1 MSDEAFR
8 KAGLNI
14 DELNN
19 IRLLDPDIF
28 QQSSELKDACKE
40 FTDKIESFHKIVA
53 SVIAVV
59 DNVAKEVEKEKMKA
73 IGSRNML
80 KSITKQREAE
90 QMQLLAL
97 ITEKTMQL
105 ERLRI
110 QHEALLKQERDQNE
124 FIEQLML
131 EK

>member
-1 MSDEAFR
+1 MSDETFR
-8 KAGLNI
+8 KAGLTI

-19 IRLLDPDIF
+19 IRLLDPEIF
-28 QQSSELKDACKE
+28 QESSELKDACKD

-59 DNVAKEVEKEKMKA
+59 DNVATEVEKEKMKA

-80 KSITKQREAE
+80 KSISKQREAE
-90 QMQLLAL
+90 QLQLLAL
-97 ITEKTMQL
+97 ITEKKMQL
-105 ERLRI
+105 ERLKI
-110 QHEALLKQERDQNE
+110 QREALSKQEREQSE
-124 FIEQLML
+124 FIEQFML

>member
-40 FTDKIESFHKIVA
+40 FTDSKFNYFSYF
-53 SVIAVV
+53 
-59 DNVAKEVEKEKMKA
+59 M
-73 IGSRNML
+73 
-80 KSITKQREAE
+80 
-90 QMQLLAL
+90 
-97 ITEKTMQL
+97 
-105 ERLRI
+105 
-110 QHEALLKQERDQNE
+110 
-124 FIEQLML
+124 
-131 EK
+131 